1 MFSTILVKLFLFCFF
16 LIVFQCNIYFKHF
29 FDSFV
34 RSVLQLILNLTIEHC
49 NTLRRMNSIKSCSRK
64 KSNNKK
70 CRKRKPQLN
79 KHLNGSCKVSEKKDA
94 CLNPFGGIEEITGRY
109 ILNFFKYLN
118 IQYSALIFH
127 KPFFPMIRCE
137 LSYLNQVL
145 YMTYLF
151 IKLYI
156 LF

>member
-109 ILNFFKYLN
+109 ILSYFKYLKYT
-118 IQYSALIFH
+118 IVGTYISQTIF
-127 KPFFPMIRCE
+127 PND
-137 LSYLNQVL
+137 SV
-145 YMTYLF
+145 
-151 IKLYI
+151 
-156 LF
+156 